1 MLIQS
6 YRSGREETS
15 LEVLRWFFVTG
26 NSYLVLRLKLTW
38 YFFSR
43 NFLPSTQRKRLAR
56 GPRSLANSKFCIYV
70 MPASEQKYYFSGNI
84 LIASGSHRQFLDNWG
99 DLERYCGYREDNIP
113 QLEDI
118 NRQISKSANQH
129 ISISANQ
136 QISKSAYQHIS
147 KSARQ
152 YISESVSTFYNLQTS
167 TGRVVPGDN
176 FCRPGIFA
184 ARQVSKSD
192 QWLAISRPGLQ

>member
-1 MLIQS
+1 MELTWTPTTLASRTQCTGDTIWFMNKWKLKEMLIQS

-118 NRQISKSANQH
+118 NRQISKSANQQISISAYQH

-136 QISKSAYQHIS
+136 HVSISANQLAH
-147 KSARQ
+147 
-152 YISESVSTFYNLQTS
+152 STT
-167 TGRVVPGDN
+167 
-176 FCRPGIFA
+176 CRHQQA
-184 ARQVSKSD
+184 E
-192 QWLAISRPGLQ
+192 